1 MSFTPDIQ
9 AFVCHY
15 TSQQT
20 LAEGVEQLKADGMP
34 EGITLNR
41 LVCTG
46 KLQVSTLLKA
56 FENGADAVYVVGCP
70 ADKCHNRQGSMR
82 AAKRVLA
89 VKKALEELGVEPE
102 RAEMFHTERGFHPE
116 FLEAAKQIHAKIST
130 LGSCPFK
137 GEDK

>member
-1 MSFTPDIQ
+1 MSFTPNIQ

-20 LAEGVEQLKADGMP
+20 LAEGVERLKADGMP
-34 EGITLNR
+34 ETITLNR

-46 KLQVSTLLKA
+46 KLQETTLLKA
-56 FENGADAVYVVGCP
+56 FEEGADAVYVVGCP
-70 ADKCHNRQGSMR
+70 ADKCHNRQGSVR
-82 AAKRVLA
+82 AAKRVIA

-116 FLEAAKQIHAKIST
+116 FLEAAQKMHVSISK
-130 LGSCPFK
+130 LGPCPFK
-137 GEDK
+137 GDNK